1 MKYQENINALGRLPI
16 DLMGMIFYEKSPR
29 YVDHSIERSNRN
41 LKLVGVFVDAGT
53 DFITEKTQE
62 YGLDFIQLHGN
73 ESPGYCKAFSQLKP
87 VIKAFSISD
96 KSDFEKT
103 MQYENI
109 CEYFLFDTKTPQ
121 YGGSGQKFDWQI
133 LNEYKANTPF
143 LLSGGISADDAEAI
157 KNIRHP
163 LLAGVDLNS
172 RFEIKPGEK
181 DIELLEKFIKELRYE
196 QD

>member
-73 ESPGYCKAFSQLKP
+73 ESPGYCKAISQLKP

-133 LNEYKANTPF
+133 LNEYKGNTRF

-163 LLAGVDLNS
+163 LLTGVDLNS

>member
-41 LKLVGVFVDAGT
+41 IKLVGVFVDAGT

-73 ESPGYCKAFSQLKP
+73 ESPGYCKAISQLKP
-87 VIKAFSISD
+87 VIKAFSISN

>member
-73 ESPGYCKAFSQLKP
+73 ESPGYCKAISQLKP

-133 LNEYKANTPF
+133 LNEYKGNTRF